1 MKNIN
6 RLPEDEIFEL
16 MHNRYLEE
24 MQECQ
29 YPMHVMDMYGYGPLC
44 FLDNIVEEDIPSHK
58 IEDEP
63 PEMIRPCHT
72 CGNEIEPTIAEH
84 VSYCSLSCFQ
94 YDQI

>member
-6 RLPEDEIFEL
+6 HLPEEEIFEL
-16 MHNRYLEE
+16 MHQRYLEE
-24 MQECQ
+24 MQECE

-63 PEMIRPCHT
+63 PFKSHPCHK
-72 CGNEIEPTIAEH
+72 CGKEIEPDAIGHT
-84 VSYCSLSCFQ
+84 SYCSLSCMQ
-94 YDQI
+94 HDQI